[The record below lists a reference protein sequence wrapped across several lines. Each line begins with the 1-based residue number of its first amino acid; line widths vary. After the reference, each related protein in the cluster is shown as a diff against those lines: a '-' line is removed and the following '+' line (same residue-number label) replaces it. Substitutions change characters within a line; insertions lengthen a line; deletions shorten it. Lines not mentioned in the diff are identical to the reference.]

1 MIQMKT
7 VAGVRRLWPG
17 MDPEQREETQTEE
30 REGAGDVLNEDKCED
45 N

>member
-1 MIQMKT
+1 MKT

-30 REGAGDVLNEDKCED
+30 RAGDVLNEDKCED